1 MPRWH
6 LCAPLR
12 RRTVPPPPLAHV
24 CGAAAAF
31 RQDNYTALHC
41 AVIQCRASCVESL
54 LKAGADASLKTNVS
68 DGHEGSGRGGVGL
81 RGGRRG
87 PAQAPHRFSAPPSSC
102 PLSPLRRPPPPPS
115 ALSRRRMASDA
126 RRRWTSPS
134 ARTAR
139 LMNFSSRTSWRTP
152 LRLARPWSWWRAL
165 SSRLQPL
172 RRAIRQSPRWLAE
185 LSASTAPPLH
195 FTSLKSRTPLF
206 GGRPRALSKN

>member
-1 MPRWH
+1 MAH

-87 PAQAPHRFSAPPSSC
+87 PAQAPHRFSAPPSFC
-102 PLSPLRRPPPPPS
+102 HLLF
-115 ALSRRRMASDA
+115 A
-126 RRRWTSPS
+126 
-134 ARTAR
+134 
-139 LMNFSSRTSWRTP
+139 
-152 LRLARPWSWWRAL
+152 
-165 SSRLQPL
+165 
-172 RRAIRQSPRWLAE
+172 
-185 LSASTAPPLH
+185 SASTSALRPFSSQDGVRRETALDIAKRKNRTEVIKHLKNAAP
-195 FTSLKSRTPLF
+195 
-206 GGRPRALSKN
+206 ASKPMVVVEGVVL